1 MAGVS
6 LFEAHEKVRWAWKHY
21 ESLWS
26 EIDPLQKRDDHRIV
40 AEVNPDKGEYVFH
53 VFDLPTPNP
62 DWGLLIGDCLH
73 NARAA
78 LDYLMVRL
86 YALRTGIEPRGIGT
100 IQFPVYDSL
109 DRFTNSPS
117 VQNFRK
123 RPALS
128 VDLARIEELQ
138 PLNAHN
144 PAVWVKGDPLS
155 PGGRHAPVPEALLR
169 LSRLDN
175 IDKHRVIHAA
185 LLSGAVQLG
194 RPPFPSEF
202 RLIGEGR
209 TFDSL
214 ENGAEI
220 GRWRFETPLPFA
232 WEPPEVDVKRYFPIE
247 VSLDQPLPPKA
258 VLKELPFCLWGVE
271 QVLAI
276 FEPVFTDGQP
286 PLPVTAIQ

>member
-6 LFEAHEKVRWAWKHY
+6 LFEAHEKVRWAWKHF
-21 ESLWS
+21 ESLRF

-40 AEVNPDKGEYVFH
+40 AEIDPDKGEYVFH

-86 YALRTGIEPRGIGT
+86 YALGTGAEPRYIET
-100 IQFPVYDSL
+100 IQFPVYDSS

-123 RPALS
+123 CSALS
-128 VDLARIEELQ
+128 DYLTRIEELQ

-144 PAVWVKGDPLS
+144 PAVWIKGDPLS
-155 PGGRHAPVPEALLR
+155 SGGRHAPVPEALLR

-185 LLSGAVQLG
+185 LLSGAVQLE
-194 RPPFPSEF
+194 RPPVPSEF

-209 TFDSL
+209 TYDSL

-220 GRWRFETPLPFA
+220 GRWQFETPLPFA
-232 WEPPEVDVKRYFPIE
+232 WEPTEVDVKRYFPIE
-247 VSLDQPLPPKA
+247 VSLDRPLPPKA

-276 FEPVFTDGQP
+276 FEPVFTDGKP